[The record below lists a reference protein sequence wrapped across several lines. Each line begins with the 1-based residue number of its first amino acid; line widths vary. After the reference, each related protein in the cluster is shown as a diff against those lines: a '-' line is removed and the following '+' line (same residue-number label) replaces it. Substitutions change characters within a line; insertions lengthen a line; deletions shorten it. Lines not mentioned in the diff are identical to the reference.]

1 MLQTQREEALFQ
13 TVRVGHL
20 VAFKPAD
27 NSRRIGHR
35 GGKLPHEEREDQAMN
50 EILQSI
56 LHLYGELKEIKAHL
70 QYLKKTRA
78 EIFNESWIDGQDVL
92 LALNISQRTLQT
104 LRDSG
109 TLPFSKLNG
118 KFYYKVSDLEALLE
132 SNYSGNL
139 KRQSHD

>member
-1 MLQTQREEALFQ
+1 
-13 TVRVGHL
+13 
-20 VAFKPAD
+20 
-27 NSRRIGHR
+27 
-35 GGKLPHEEREDQAMN
+35 MN

>member
-1 MLQTQREEALFQ
+1 
-13 TVRVGHL
+13 
-20 VAFKPAD
+20 
-27 NSRRIGHR
+27 
-35 GGKLPHEEREDQAMN
+35 MN
-50 EILQSI
+50 EILQGLLS
-56 LHLYGELKEIKAHL
+56 LSGELKEIKAQL

-92 LALNISQRTLQT
+92 IALNISQRTLQT